1 MPQPRKSFVSRD
13 GAAYTFPPAQPMDDT
28 ATAALPGEIPTL
40 LLAGELDPITPAHW
54 AQALAESSPH
64 SQLVVLPARG
74 IPSSAATTAYTDIS
88 MIFWTSRINRGS
100 PSVANLNRG
109 KRSTSSARHSRHPRV
124 GGDPETTVTDG
135 AHR

>member
-1 MPQPRKSFVSRD
+1 
-13 GAAYTFPPAQPMDDT
+13 MDDT

-74 IPSSAATTAYTDIS
+74 HSII
-88 MIFWTSRINRGS
+88 GS
-100 PSVANLNRG
+100 DDCVH
-109 KRSTSSARHSRHPRV
+109 RHFNDFLDQP
-124 GGDPETTVTDG
+124 DQPWQPEC
-135 AHR
+135 REP